1 MRSAIIAAAVT
12 AVLALAPPAQ
22 AQEYTPDPNSLSAKY
37 AEKPYDPFITAY
49 AGLGYYYWNNLSG
62 LVEFGDDK
70 VVEQKVDPYKM
81 KKFYVKADLWLINAG
96 IEYLTTRFTD
106 LGDITEEQSAEEQR
120 DPLARYMRFF
130 SGIAIGGY
138 ELKANVAFR
147 KFQGTLKSLGMEPD
161 DGASP
166 EVPVYYYPARGA
178 GVILAEGDEV
188 PWSSIVKEYEMVLS
202 VPMGEK
208 RRRGLSM
215 SYDIG
220 ARYMTFSAPQRLSL
234 ELADNPSIDTT
245 YLAVMQTRY
254 HIYSASFGLNM
265 HYQWMSDI
273 YMDFYAPGVLGFHRF
288 ENRYLS
294 ARPKYPFNFTATGRG
309 HLCLGYDLKHVKVEG
324 GIDYT
329 YYYSYSMAKVKL
341 KRDMWAY
348 SEWDGVDTQL
358 YSGEKYNVESSRLE
372 IFWGVYLQAY
382 ILI

>member
-1 MRSAIIAAAVT
+1 
-12 AVLALAPPAQ
+12 
-22 AQEYTPDPNSLSAKY
+22 
-37 AEKPYDPFITAY
+37 
-49 AGLGYYYWNNLSG
+49 
-62 LVEFGDDK
+62 
-70 VVEQKVDPYKM
+70 
-81 KKFYVKADLWLINAG
+81 
-96 IEYLTTRFTD
+96 
-106 LGDITEEQSAEEQR
+106 
-120 DPLARYMRFF
+120 
-130 SGIAIGGY
+130 
-138 ELKANVAFR
+138 
-147 KFQGTLKSLGMEPD
+147 
-161 DGASP
+161 
-166 EVPVYYYPARGA
+166 
-178 GVILAEGDEV
+178 
-188 PWSSIVKEYEMVLS
+188 
-202 VPMGEK
+202 
-208 RRRGLSM
+208 
-215 SYDIG
+215 
-220 ARYMTFSAPQRLSL
+220 
-234 ELADNPSIDTT
+234 
-245 YLAVMQTRY
+245 
-254 HIYSASFGLNM
+254 M